1 MSNNTQSKFETG
13 RTYSVT
19 SIGDQNCRWTY
30 TVVRRTAKSVW
41 LIDDDGKVSMFR
53 IRVWEGE
60 ERVSPLGNYSMSP
73 TLRAGYLWE
82 SVGKLKIV
90 GE

>member
-53 IRVWEGE
+53 IRVWVTTQCRQRCALATCGS
-60 ERVSPLGNYSMSP
+60 RLGN
-73 TLRAGYLWE
+73 
-82 SVGKLKIV
+82 
-90 GE
+90 